1 MLDMRDDDPDLEKR
15 LSDELDAI
23 NDAAVGA
30 DDHRNLAI
38 RLTGDD
44 GTLIGGI
51 TGYTWG
57 GCGGI
62 TSLWLTPE
70 HRGRGHGARL
80 LAAAE
85 DEIRR
90 RGCDRVV
97 VATMSFQAP
106 GFYLRHGYRE
116 VGYTPGMPGGTG
128 KHHFHKQLAPDTGTT
143 ARSS

>member
-1 MLDMRDDDPDLEKR
+1 MLSLGDDDPDLEKR

-44 GTLIGGI
+44 GTLIGGL

-62 TSLWLTPE
+62 TSLWLDPD
-70 HRGRGHGARL
+70 HRGQGHGARL

-97 VATMSFQAP
+97 VATMSFHAP

-128 KHHFHKQLAPDTGTT
+128 KHHFHKRLP
-143 ARSS
+143 

>member
-1 MLDMRDDDPDLEKR
+1 MTVLFASGGDDPELEQR
-15 LSDELDAI
+15 LSDELDAL
-23 NDAAVGA
+23 NAAAVGA
-30 DDHRNLAI
+30 DDHQRFSV
-38 RLTGDD
+38 RLTGAA
-44 GTLIGGI
+44 GELIGGI

-62 TSLWLTPE
+62 ESLWLDE
-70 HRGRGHGARL
+70 GHRGHGYGARL

-85 DEIRR
+85 AEIAR

-106 GFYLRHGYRE
+106 GFYRRHGYRE

-128 KHHFHKQLAPDTGTT
+128 KHHFHKPLGQ
-143 ARSS
+143 